1 MNFNNSQYDYDG
13 KGTERSKRG
22 IYEHDHNIYET
33 AFSVKITME
42 GLISLLLV
50 QLPGIALGV
59 LGIIKS
65 LNHGCSMQTF
75 KDSLR

>member
-1 MNFNNSQYDYDG
+1 MNFNNSQYDG
-13 KGTERSKRG
+13 NGTERTKRG

-65 LNHGCSMQTF
+65 LKKWMFYANF
-75 KDSLR
+75 